1 MDRLA
6 RNLGKLYITY
16 TQLTI
21 LCKRLMNSVIGG
33 KAVLPIA
40 FQYIPN
46 MLGSPKWEQRHAAL
60 MAISAIGEG
69 CVKIMEAEL
78 GKIIE

>member
-1 MDRLA
+1 MYEINRVF
-6 RNLGKLYITY
+6 K
-16 TQLTI
+16 
-21 LCKRLMNSVIGG
+21 IGG

-46 MLGSPKWEQRHAAL
+46 MLGSEKWEQRHAAL